1 MKLSAAGSAG
11 SAAGS
16 AALVEAGFSSGTPG
30 TPGRP
35 ASTRRTNRTPALR
48 SQPARASPPALCAA
62 RLFRA
67 DARPSRRLED
77 TTLLGSVRA
86 PSTAAPLETWRFRR
100 GDAPRAERMGPTARA
115 FGPFAANLAPS
126 RSRRPPGGLSRSGWR
141 RLTRPAAAP
150 LGSGAAGR
158 GLLALGPDLVRRA
171 GESAERDVGRL
182 DVTSRNGGRR
192 AARGVISR
200 EHSPR
205 RIESTQSVVGWGR
218 RGAPP
223 SLGHE

>member
-1 MKLSAAGSAG
+1 VGRAAAAATAAAATAATAAAAATAAG

-16 AALVEAGFSSGTPG
+16 AAWVEAGFSSGTPG

-35 ASTRRTNRTPALR
+35 ASIRRTNRTPALR

-115 FGPFAANLAPS
+115 FGPFAANPRAFALTQATRGTQPERMAEANPTRRCPPRER
-126 RSRRPPGGLSRSGWR
+126 RSRTG
-141 RLTRPAAAP
+141 TA
-150 LGSGAAGR
+150 
-158 GLLALGPDLVRRA
+158 RA
-171 GESAERDVGRL
+171 
-182 DVTSRNGGRR
+182 R
-192 AARGVISR
+192 A
-200 EHSPR
+200 
-205 RIESTQSVVGWGR
+205 
-218 RGAPP
+218 
-223 SLGHE
+223 

>member
-1 MKLSAAGSAG
+1 
-11 SAAGS
+11 
-16 AALVEAGFSSGTPG
+16 
-30 TPGRP
+30 
-35 ASTRRTNRTPALR
+35 
-48 SQPARASPPALCAA
+48 
-62 RLFRA
+62 
-67 DARPSRRLED
+67 
-77 TTLLGSVRA
+77 
-86 PSTAAPLETWRFRR
+86 
-100 GDAPRAERMGPTARA
+100 MGPTARA

-192 AARGVISR
+192 AARCVMISR
-200 EHSPR
+200 EDSAENRIDAER
-205 RIESTQSVVGWGR
+205 RRVGTTR
-218 RGAPP
+218 SAAVAR
-223 SLGHE
+223 S

>member
-1 MKLSAAGSAG
+1 
-11 SAAGS
+11 
-16 AALVEAGFSSGTPG
+16 
-30 TPGRP
+30 
-35 ASTRRTNRTPALR
+35 
-48 SQPARASPPALCAA
+48 
-62 RLFRA
+62 
-67 DARPSRRLED
+67 
-77 TTLLGSVRA
+77 
-86 PSTAAPLETWRFRR
+86 
-100 GDAPRAERMGPTARA
+100 MGPTARA

-192 AARGVISR
+192 AARGVMI
-200 EHSPR
+200 SPR
-205 RIESTQSVVGWGR
+205 RLAAENRIDAERHRVGR